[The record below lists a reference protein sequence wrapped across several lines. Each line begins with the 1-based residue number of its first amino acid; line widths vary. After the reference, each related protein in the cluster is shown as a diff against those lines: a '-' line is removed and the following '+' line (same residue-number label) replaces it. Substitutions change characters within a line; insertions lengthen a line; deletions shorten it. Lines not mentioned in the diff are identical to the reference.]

1 MPCTKEA
8 MMTRDEAQ
16 AEIAQVLMDKVRE
29 DRYPSATHMAMLE
42 HLLPPDMVSEYVD
55 VLLDKIAAD
64 RWPSIPMLQRIQRLS
79 ESLPAVEPA
88 QVRAALEAGYDDEE
102 EE

>member
-1 MPCTKEA
+1 M
-8 MMTRDEAQ
+8 
-16 AEIAQVLMDKVRE
+16 
-29 DRYPSATHMAMLE
+29 SMLE
-42 HLLPPDMVSEYVD
+42 QLLPPDMVSEYVD

-79 ESLPAVEPA
+79 ESLPLVEPA
-88 QVRAALEAGYDDEE
+88 QAQAALEAGYDDEE